1 MTARWG
7 RRGLA
12 APAGGAAGVRLRRG
26 AARVRSCC
34 RFASP
39 LIHVI
44 PDSLSDSVPL
54 FLNGRCGRI
63 LGAAHGR
70 RCARR
75 RVRGHGERDRTV
87 EGHARACCIVLVPST
102 SIKDR
107 ANGRPAVRAGSEPL
121 VSARSGP
128 AGGTA
133 GGRRQCPTWLCSS
146 GHTPQQPTTYNVGVS
161 TRVTTRHAAP
171 G

>member
-87 EGHARACCIVLVPST
+87 EGHARACCIVLLSVPPS

-107 ANGRPAVRAGSEPL
+107 ANERPAVHAESEAL
-121 VSARSGP
+121 VSALGHRPRSGP
-128 AGGTA
+128 ARCEYFLAKIAFVFKTGE
-133 GGRRQCPTWLCSS
+133 
-146 GHTPQQPTTYNVGVS
+146 
-161 TRVTTRHAAP
+161 
-171 G
+171 